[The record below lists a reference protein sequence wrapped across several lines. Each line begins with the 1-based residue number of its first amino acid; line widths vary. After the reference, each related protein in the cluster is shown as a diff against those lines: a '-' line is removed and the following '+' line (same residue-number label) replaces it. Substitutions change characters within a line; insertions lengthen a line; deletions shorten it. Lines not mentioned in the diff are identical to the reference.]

1 VTLIEKR
8 GGEAVADYGDVGE
21 CGDHGPHLTTSF
33 KSASIGVT
41 VNAN

>member
-1 VTLIEKR
+1 VNNAGIVRDRTIWNMS
-8 GGEAVADYGDVGE
+8 GER
-21 CGDHGPHLTTSF
+21 GDHGPHLTTSL